1 MTNASERFIELAA
14 RPGRDLDAI
23 FAAGSPPDVAA
34 LTGFEFRGY
43 NQPRVLAL
51 LGIRKFI
58 KAFYLAGDGRVLGC
72 NTPVAQNGLHNEWLA
87 KPSED
92 HPRRYGFFLVEPPDP
107 GVGDLRRG
115 TALLDY
121 GRGGNRGYDVARLLR
136 DYLVR
141 VEPGSDDLLLGRA
154 YVVLAGRRPWR
165 NYFLLERHRPLRN
178 PEALGLLRSVSPHSP
193 ESE

>member
-1 MTNASERFIELAA
+1 VTIASERFIELAT
-14 RPGRDLDAI
+14 RPRRDLDAI

-34 LTGFEFRGY
+34 LIGFEFRGY
-43 NQPRVLAL
+43 NQPRALAL

-58 KAFYLAGDGRVLGC
+58 KAFYRAGDGRVLGC
-72 NTPVAQNGLHNEWLA
+72 NTPVAQNGLHGEWLA

-92 HPRRYGFFLVEPPDP
+92 RPRRYAFFLVEPPDP
-107 GVGDLRRG
+107 GADELRRG

-154 YVVLAGRRPWR
+154 YAVLAGRRSWR
-165 NYFLLERHRPLRN
+165 SYFLIERHRPLSN
-178 PEALGLLRSVSPHSP
+178 PEAPAARASHT
-193 ESE
+193 EA